1 MDYSRAGIKKKQ
13 RQLNSKG
20 TKIKKMLG
28 INLIKALLICGISMV
43 IIGACLGVGMFKG
56 ILASTPDFS
65 TIDVTPSGYATYL
78 YDSEG
83 HQLTKLI
90 AENSNR
96 TFVTMDKI
104 PKCLADAVVAAEDER
119 FYLHNGI
126 DIKGIMRAAAIGIK
140 NRHFS
145 QGASTITQQ
154 LIKNNVFDNFV
165 NEKGFDKYKR
175 KVQEQYLA
183 MELEKRMDKEQILEL
198 YMNTINLGHN
208 TLGVQ
213 AASLRYFGK
222 PVYELNLSEAVTIAG
237 ITQNPSAN
245 DPILH
250 PDTNAGRRERVLNK
264 MLELGFITKQEYDE
278 CMADDVYA
286 RITET
291 NTTIEE
297 SDIYTYFEDAVIDS
311 VAKDLTEKFLADGY
325 SEVQASNKAYNLLY
339 SGGLSIYTTQD
350 PQVQSIVD
358 EIYTDEE
365 NYPSNTRWYLN
376 YRLSVE
382 HVNGDVENYST
393 ERFREFFRQENP
405 KFNMIYSSQDDA
417 YAAIQTFQDNMLAA
431 GDNVIA
437 ESITLTPQ
445 PQVSLTVEDQTNG
458 HILAMIGGR
467 GTKESSRS
475 LNRAYS
481 TTRQPGSTF
490 KVVSTYAP
498 ALDSAGITLADVFID
513 APFNYSNG
521 RPVSN
526 WYGRNSYRGICSV
539 RYGIEQSLNII
550 AVKTL
555 TVITPQLGFDYLR
568 DFGFTTLVDRRVT
581 ADGRV
586 LSDNQ
591 QALALGGITDGV
603 TNMELNAAY
612 ATIANKGV
620 YMEPILYTRILDH
633 DGNVLL
639 DKTQIQDQHRVIKE
653 TTAFLLTDA
662 MVDVVTKGTGTACNF
677 GNMAIAGKTGTTSS
691 YKDVWFAGYTPYYT
705 ATCWTGYDNN
715 EDLTGDEKNLSKTM
729 WKKVMSRLHENLE
742 YKSFDI
748 PNGIVT
754 ATVCRS
760 SGLLPVA
767 GLCDGDLRTEYFAE
781 GTVPHESCNVH
792 YAGNVC
798 AASGLPADANCPFKM
813 QGVLTLNP
821 PEDPILQSSSGY
833 IPSEGSCHHNEEFY
847 QDPNY
852 PAILLQEQ
860 AELEAKGLH
869 FSLEG
874 YEPSGVNTPQ
884 GQGVNTE

>member
-264 MLELGFITKQEYDE
+264 MLELGFITKQEWDE

-311 VAKDLTEKFLADGY
+311 AAKDLTEKFLADGY

-350 PQVQSIVD
+350 PQIQGIVD

>member
-126 DIKGIMRAAAIGIK
+126 DIKGIMRAAAIGLK

-264 MLELGFITKQEYDE
+264 MLELGFITKQEWDE

-311 VAKDLTEKFLADGY
+311 AAKDLTEKFLADGY

-350 PQVQSIVD
+350 PQIQGIVD